1 MTTLTKPAQM
11 LLRRLRADDGVALI
25 MAVSIVMVLSIAT
38 AASIEI
44 VRAGQVNSSR
54 ERQTSRALAIGEA
67 GIDKGLAA
75 VVAADPNAHTADR
88 VDRLEHR
95 LLVRRRQRQL
105 QRDEAERRDAGTS
118 RRSPRSPDG
127 KVTRRVE
134 TTVQPQPDTTG
145 TAVSPVYGYGFFM
158 ADPTRGLHRRSRGTG
173 NSIGNS
179 ALR

>member
-75 VVAADPNAHTADR
+75 VVAADPNATQPTGSTVSSTAYSFDGGSGNFSATKQS
-88 VDRLEHR
+88 D
-95 LLVRRRQRQL
+95 
-105 QRDEAERRDAGTS
+105 GTWDVS
-118 RRSPRSPDG
+118 SVATSPDG
-127 KVTRRVE
+127 KVT
-134 TTVQPQPDTTG
+134 
-145 TAVSPVYGYGFFM
+145 
-158 ADPTRGLHRRSRGTG
+158 
-173 NSIGNS
+173 
-179 ALR
+179 